1 MKLKLSL
8 ITLTCLFTLSA
19 GRIKA
24 QTTSSTL
31 APSHLKAAETF
42 LNTMGL
48 SSQFENMTQKMIT
61 ASSAQMPE
69 QQRASFI
76 KVMEAFMLKY
86 YTWDKLKDSFCKIY
100 AEEFTEDE
108 LTQLTAFYNTPLGK
122 KASSKISSLMQKG
135 MAIGQQIITDH
146 RPELEQMM
154 QQAFQNAD
162 PPAIK
167 DQQH

>member
-1 MKLKLSL
+1 MKRNL
-8 ITLTCLFTLSA
+8 ITIATLLFLSIS
-19 GRIKA
+19 GLRA

-48 SSQFENMTQKMIT
+48 NVQFESMTQKMIT

-135 MAIGQQIITDH
+135 MVIGQQIIADH

-154 QQAFQNAD
+154 KDAFQNAD
-162 PPAIK
+162 PPTIK